1 MWFLWENYGIKALT
15 KFLIHYTLNPLHP
28 NISTHILQTVLN
40 TFPVVLE
47 RRIRLTLRASS
58 VGDYFLYSHNFHVWL
73 KDDIIRRNWMLIT
86 FGAKRLYQHNHIWW
100 EAKVMASFGAWNIT
114 NPFIICV
121 HILLNMN
128 FHYGIEH
135 QFAQIFVQCFS
146 FLDVNEKGIFFTK
159 YVSSFYFKY
168 APLIIVWVS
177 SKDRIITYVDIWLV
191 HMWFSKPPSEGYQ
204 RGRSGRLQI
213 NNLCKDFG

>member
-1 MWFLWENYGIKALT
+1 MYVKNCAVKSFFLLPLTTNVTFLLFLAHACLGRVIKSYWMWFLWENYGIKALT

-146 FLDVNEKGIFFTK
+146 FLDVNEKGIFFYKIFIKLLFQVCT
-159 YVSSFYFKY
+159 FNYF
-168 APLIIVWVS
+168 L
-177 SKDRIITYVDIWLV
+177 
-191 HMWFSKPPSEGYQ
+191 G
-204 RGRSGRLQI
+204 
-213 NNLCKDFG
+213 